1 MINIREVE
9 DDMQSLYINTAADRF
24 EFMAEQ
30 DGGTVEGI
38 IRYHPFL
45 YYKETYPEDP
55 SAVQGN

>member
-1 MINIREVE
+1 
-9 DDMQSLYINTAADRF
+9 MQSLYINTAADRF